1 MMSSKLSGI
10 STLIHI
16 GAGQA
21 TELENWVNQGF
32 ESIVLIEPHPVLANQ
47 LRLRSRK
54 FPQVKV
60 VESAITE
67 RAELS
72 ELYDYTISGLA
83 SLRQPTGLKQIFP
96 GLQLAQRY
104 TVVTCRLA
112 QIVNHYGPSPEQK
125 AHLIIAAAGEEADLV
140 DALLQ
145 SDQLER
151 FLSISLKASIE
162 PLYEGAEPAS
172 QLVKRLEDAGYELK
186 STKAIDSDWC
196 EWLLQRDPLKDELQ
210 RLQQQF
216 EQIETE
222 LAEQHSHA
230 EYTVNALQEELTQT
244 QLAQKSAET
253 RQAQLEK
260 EKTELA
266 KQNAALQATVQ
277 AHAQDLQKAK
287 EQLVQQVTLQEELTQ
302 TQLAQKSAETR
313 RAQLEKEKTELAKQN
328 SALQATV
335 QAHAQDLQKAKEQLV
350 QQGTLQE
357 ELTQAQL
364 AQKSAETLQAQL
376 EKEKTEL
383 AKQNSAL
390 QATVQAHA
398 QDLQKAK
405 EQLVQQGTLQEE
417 LTQAQLA
424 QKSAETLQAQLEK
437 DKAELAKQNAALQA
451 TVDAHVQAI
460 KKAND
465 ELAQQKEQA
474 VQQFAALQSDL
485 TRAQADAEKKN
496 KEVEKVQAELQST
509 QEQLQKT
516 KEWFASSKK
525 QVMKLEQELKK
536 EQEKTQQ
543 LSQENALLVKTQTTA
558 EVGFAQLEDRMNQ
571 LFAQQTAQIQQATNA
586 LGKHVTRSFVQQRQH
601 YQSVLGLQHYLESG
615 EQPLAF
621 GGWAIGADVA
631 SHLVQALEQH
641 SYDLIIEFGS
651 GTSTALMAK
660 VISQQ
665 MQRHN
670 NGYAEELQLNY
681 QDVDTPVAKTGR
693 QAMHQAR
700 GLENYE
706 LPRRILSFEQD
717 KNHFQQTKQLLASQ
731 GLSGVVEL
739 VLAPLVP
746 SRFTHDAAHTAL
758 FYDCENQLARVA
770 QLYEGRAA
778 RILVLVDG
786 PFSPKS
792 DPIVRA
798 PALAQ
803 VLQYF
808 SSKHLDIMLDDS
820 LRDGEQQVV
829 QHWRELSAERGLQ
842 WQEKELEADKGALW
856 ITVTP

>member
-1 MMSSKLSGI
+1 MSSNLSGI
-10 STLIHI
+10 STLIYI

-21 TELENWVNQGF
+21 TELENWVSQGF

-47 LRLRSRK
+47 LRLCSRK

-60 VESAITE
+60 LESAITE

-104 TVVTCRLA
+104 TVATCSLA
-112 QIVNHYGPSPEQK
+112 QIVNHYGPSPAQK

-172 QLVKRLEDAGYELK
+172 QLVKRLEDAGYELQ

-216 EQIETE
+216 EHIETE
-222 LAEQHSHA
+222 LTEQHNHA
-230 EYTVNALQEELTQT
+230 EYTVNALQ
-244 QLAQKSAET
+244 
-253 RQAQLEK
+253 
-260 EKTELA
+260 
-266 KQNAALQATVQ
+266 
-277 AHAQDLQKAK
+277 D
-287 EQLVQQVTLQEELTQ
+287 
-302 TQLAQKSAETR
+302 
-313 RAQLEKEKTELAKQN
+313 
-328 SALQATV
+328 
-335 QAHAQDLQKAKEQLV
+335 
-350 QQGTLQE
+350 

-376 EKEKTEL
+376 EKE
-383 AKQNSAL
+383 
-390 QATVQAHA
+390 
-398 QDLQKAK
+398 
-405 EQLVQQGTLQEE
+405 
-417 LTQAQLA
+417 
-424 QKSAETLQAQLEK
+424 
-437 DKAELAKQNAALQA
+437 KAELAKQNAALQA

-474 VQQFAALQSDL
+474 AQQLAALQSDL

-496 KEVEKVQAELQST
+496 KEVEKIQAELQST
-509 QEQLQKT
+509 QEKLQKT
-516 KEWFASSKK
+516 KEWFASRKK
-525 QVMKLEQELKK
+525 QVMELEQGLKK

-615 EQPLAF
+615 EQPLVF

-660 VISQQ
+660 VVSQQ

-717 KNHFQQTKQLLASQ
+717 KNHFQQSKQRLASQ

-746 SRFTHDAAHTAL
+746 SRFSQQADQAAL

-792 DPIVRA
+792 DPLVRA

-829 QHWRELSAERGLQ
+829 QHWRELCAERGLQ

>member
-1 MMSSKLSGI
+1 MSSKLSGI

-32 ESIVLIEPHPVLANQ
+32 ASIVLIEPHPVLANQ

-186 STKAIDSDWC
+186 STKAIDSDWG

-266 KQNAALQATVQ
+266 KQN
-277 AHAQDLQKAK
+277 
-287 EQLVQQVTLQEELTQ
+287 
-302 TQLAQKSAETR
+302 
-313 RAQLEKEKTELAKQN
+313 

-335 QAHAQDLQKAKEQLV
+335 QAHAQGLQKAKEQLV

-364 AQKSAETLQAQL
+364 AQKSAETRQTQL
-376 EKEKTEL
+376 EKEK
-383 AKQNSAL
+383 
-390 QATVQAHA
+390 
-398 QDLQKAK
+398 
-405 EQLVQQGTLQEE
+405 
-417 LTQAQLA
+417 
-424 QKSAETLQAQLEK
+424 
-437 DKAELAKQNAALQA
+437 AELVKQNAALQA

-474 VQQFAALQSDL
+474 AQQLAALQSDL

-509 QEQLQKT
+509 QEELQKT
-516 KEWFASSKK
+516 KEWFASRKK
-525 QVMKLEQELKK
+525 QVMELEVELKK

-665 MQRHN
+665 MQRHTN
-670 NGYAEELQLNY
+670 EYAEELQLNY

-717 KNHFQQTKQLLASQ
+717 KNHFQQTKQRLASQ
-731 GLSGVVEL
+731 GFSGVVEL

-829 QHWRELSAERGLQ
+829 QHWRELCAERGLQ

>member
-32 ESIVLIEPHPVLANQ
+32 ASIVLIEPHPVLANQ

-186 STKAIDSDWC
+186 STKAIDSDWG

-253 RQAQLEK
+253 RQ
-260 EKTELA
+260 
-266 KQNAALQATVQ
+266 
-277 AHAQDLQKAK
+277 
-287 EQLVQQVTLQEELTQ
+287 
-302 TQLAQKSAETR
+302 
-313 RAQLEKEKTELAKQN
+313 AQLEKEKTELAKQN

-398 QDLQKAK
+398 QGLQKAK

-474 VQQFAALQSDL
+474 AQQFAALQSDL

-509 QEQLQKT
+509 QEELQKT

-558 EVGFAQLEDRMNQ
+558 EVGLAQLEDRMNQ

-792 DPIVRA
+792 DPLVRA

-829 QHWRELSAERGLQ
+829 QHWRELCAERGLQ